1 MYILYAHTYVWQ
13 LESVMGEGCLIECLL
28 ACLATAAPAFE
39 APALTSA
46 RVGTSRFERES
57 PAPSHHI
64 NSVTRQ

>member
-1 MYILYAHTYVWQ
+1 M
-13 LESVMGEGCLIECLL
+13 IERLL
-28 ACLATAAPAFE
+28 ACLTTAAPAFE

-57 PAPSHHI
+57 PAPSHVT